1 MSGNGG
7 HALLRDVPS
16 YQTRR
21 VTADLLRLPKSYTT
35 CFQKSFVFL
44 GPKAAN
50 LLMVKQKR
58 RIYDITN
65 VLEGIGLIE
74 RKMKNI
80 IQWKGACKEINSE
93 ENTERLTILRNEIEE
108 LEKYENNLDLHTKWV
123 EQSLKNVFE
132 DENNVAKSYLTQ
144 EDLCGCFDKD
154 LLTIAIKANEGT
166 RLEVP
171 IRVDQRESGSMYKMQ
186 VKSRQPIEVTMINRD
201 DDMCSSDEDD
211 ATNIHLRQAP
221 TSTLLPA
228 DDINMDVEM
237 SAVRTEF
244 AQKKL
249 KTYSTKAEKSKRL
262 DEDIDVDLQLTLE
275 VDEEGKSN
283 EDSIL
288 ATDFMEDLTSVLANL
303 SMGKIHP
310 DILQALSP
318 ADL

>member
-1 MSGNGG
+1 MDGSDNSIQFMSRFEKSLG
-7 HALLRDVPS
+7 LLTTKFVGLLQQAPEGVLDLKVA
-16 YQTRR
+16 
-21 VTADLLRLPKSYTT
+21 AD
-35 CFQKSFVFL
+35 
-44 GPKAAN
+44 

-74 RKMKNI
+74 KKTKNI

-93 ENTERLTILRNEIEE
+93 ENTERLTSLRNEIEE
-108 LEKYENNLDLHTKWV
+108 LEKYENNLDLHTKWI

-171 IRVDQRESGSMYKMQ
+171 IRVDQRESGRMYKMQ

-211 ATNIHLRQAP
+211 ATRDIDLRQAP

-244 AQKKL
+244 AQKVCQITHFL
-249 KTYSTKAEKSKRL
+249 
-262 DEDIDVDLQLTLE
+262 
-275 VDEEGKSN
+275 
-283 EDSIL
+283 
-288 ATDFMEDLTSVLANL
+288 
-303 SMGKIHP
+303 
-310 DILQALSP
+310 
-318 ADL
+318 